1 MGAVQGQITS
11 GASSISQ
18 AAALA
23 ALTGDRAVIDIRR
36 KALLARRDRVV
47 AGLNAIP
54 GFDCPSPDGA
64 FYVFPRIT
72 GAMQAK
78 GFATDAAFC
87 EWLLETVGVA
97 IVPGRAFGLPG
108 HARLS
113 FAYADA
119 DLDEGIARIKAAM
132 ESGA

>member
-1 MGAVQGQITS
+1 M
-11 GASSISQ
+11 
-18 AAALA
+18 
-23 ALTGDRAVIDIRR
+23 
-36 KALLARRDRVV
+36 
-47 AGLNAIP
+47 AGLNAVP
-54 GFDCPSPDGA
+54 GFECPSPDGA

-87 EWLLETVGVA
+87 EWLLESAGVA

-113 FAYADA
+113 FAYADK

-132 ESGA
+132 ESRA